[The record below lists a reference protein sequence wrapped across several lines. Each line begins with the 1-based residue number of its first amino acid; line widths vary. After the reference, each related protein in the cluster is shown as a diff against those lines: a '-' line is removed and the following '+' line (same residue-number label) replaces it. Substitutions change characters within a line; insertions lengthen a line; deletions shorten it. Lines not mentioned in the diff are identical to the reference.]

1 MSNRNNKVKVM
12 TLNSP
17 SEFGA
22 VEKLIRQG
30 PVTLILVTSPT
41 CPHCHTYKPIWKELQ
56 KTPNKNV
63 NMVNMEAS
71 VYDQTPLS
79 EKKPI
84 ESVPSVLFVNKGG
97 SVSEVTDIRNTT
109 KMSNLI
115 QTGSETGALD
125 SETLMEL
132 ASSSSAP
139 EPSAM
144 STSSEGAMP
153 PSVIPGQKYYASP
166 LAALPGMTS
175 EQRGA
180 GRKTRRRRR
189 STRRFRHQQVGGNPW
204 AAFLA
209 SAGPAAV
216 LAGAYA
222 ALPARSSGLPPPTH
236 SAKWRRIRARLTRRH
251 KKHRH
256 Y

>member
-1 MSNRNNKVKVM
+1 M

-97 SVSEVTDIRNTT
+97 SVSEVSDIRNTT

-132 ASSSSAP
+132 ASSSSAS
-139 EPSAM
+139 EPSVM
-144 STSSEGAMP
+144 SASSEGAMP

-180 GRKTRRRRR
+180 GRKTRRRRHWLR
-189 STRRFRHQQVGGNPW
+189 ETQRGGNNPIHQQVGGNPW